1 MVISLGSY
9 INILEYVFFSRFG
22 RRTSFFSLLFM
33 EVSVSIITCFSPT
46 YTAFTVL
53 RTLNGVTFPALFQIP
68 FILCKSASDG
78 PIFCQLFK
86 PFFARSGNN
95 GSRLPY
101 LRRHD
106 DLFVLCCRVNDPGR
120 GGLHFQLVAG
130 FGICQ
135 FLSFYRVIQ
144 VIYCRSGF
152 RILCYVIVPQC
163 LKSSK
168 MSHLNF
174 PILAFSTNLCPI
186 ISDLSGN
193 TV

>member
-1 MVISLGSY
+1 MISFVIKNGGPQPVQCCFTLAVCSAIFSLDSSQISMNTLIFGKIRLSKKWFLLPY
-9 INILEYVFFSRFG
+9 LSRFG

-78 PIFCQLFK
+78 PIFCQPFK

-135 FLSFYRVIQ
+135 FLSFYRVI
-144 VIYCRSGF
+144 
-152 RILCYVIVPQC
+152 
-163 LKSSK
+163 
-168 MSHLNF
+168 
-174 PILAFSTNLCPI
+174 
-186 ISDLSGN
+186 
-193 TV
+193 